1 MMEQLERF
9 ENVLERVK
17 MKPQIRLLNIVC
29 DQKARKRVV
38 TLTRSQRDE
47 PLQFTLIGG
56 GSIFKKSFQKARL
69 FQFIGCA
76 LDASVLKDVSNPL
89 CAREDSFEKVLF
101 PRV

>member
-56 GSIFKKSFQKARL
+56 ESVFKKKFQKARF
-69 FQFIGCA
+69 FQSLA
-76 LDASVLKDVSNPL
+76 TM
-89 CAREDSFEKVLF
+89 ARLAPA
-101 PRV
+101 PRVSLSLLK

>member
-56 GSIFKKSFQKARL
+56 ESVFKKKFQKAR
-69 FQFIGCA
+69 FFFNH
-76 LDASVLKDVSNPL
+76 SPL
-89 CAREDSFEKVLF
+89 WRGSLRLPGFHCPF
-101 PRV
+101 

>member
-56 GSIFKKSFQKARL
+56 ESIFQEEISKSTIFSITCHYGAPPRL
-69 FQFIGCA
+69 A
-76 LDASVLKDVSNPL
+76 PA
-89 CAREDSFEKVLF
+89 
-101 PRV
+101 PRVSLSL

>member
-1 MMEQLERF
+1 MMEQLEKF

-56 GSIFKKSFQKARL
+56 ESIFKKNFQKAQF
-69 FQFIGCA
+69 FQIIGGA
-76 LDASVLKDVSNPL
+76 LDATW
-89 CAREDSFEKVLF
+89 
-101 PRV
+101 

>member
-56 GSIFKKSFQKARL
+56 KSIFKKGDNFQL
-69 FQFIGCA
+69 FSVQLEYSQLIGHFFL
-76 LDASVLKDVSNPL
+76 LDLRPILTDQN
-89 CAREDSFEKVLF
+89 
-101 PRV
+101 